1 GGRAAGADRRGDAG
15 NRPRL
20 PAGDRGDHRDAGPDP
35 CRQHRPGGG
44 DGTDGRHPRRGL
56 RPDPGPGRPRRLS
69 SGFQGRRPAAIPAG
83 RAGPLTT
90 GRFMAFLRT
99 SLALAALLAAL
110 SGALAAQEAK
120 VAFGGLAQDTSLPV
134 EVQADMLSVNNA
146 DGTAVFEGNVLV
158 GQGEM
163 RLAAARVQ
171 VEYGTDGKSIARL
184 HATGG

>member
-1 GGRAAGADRRGDAG
+1 
-15 NRPRL
+15 
-20 PAGDRGDHRDAGPDP
+20 
-35 CRQHRPGGG
+35 
-44 DGTDGRHPRRGL
+44 
-56 RPDPGPGRPRRLS
+56 
-69 SGFQGRRPAAIPAG
+69 
-83 RAGPLTT
+83 
-90 GRFMAFLRT
+90 MAFLRN
-99 SLALAALLAAL
+99 SLLLTVLLGAL
-110 SGALAAQEAK
+110 SGPLAAQEAK

-184 HATGG
+184 HATGGVTIANLADAAEAKEALYTIDTGVIVLTGDVLLTQGSSALSGQKLTIHLKDGTGVMEGRVSTVFVPGGN